1 MKYIK
6 LAAAI
11 ALSFMILFPAF
22 VVAGQLDEGSQ
33 IITPDPADKILK
45 DVGKFKGSL
54 GGMHSAWME
63 YGKGWNRPP
72 FVSPDD
78 VSTGSSCGTGPDR
91 NPFGPT
97 PKGPGC

>member
-1 MKYIK
+1 MKYFTLIIP
-6 LAAAI
+6 I
-11 ALSFMILFPAF
+11 ALSLFIISVAP
-22 VVAGQLDEGSQ
+22 VMAGQMDEGSE

-54 GGMHSAWME
+54 GGMHNAWME